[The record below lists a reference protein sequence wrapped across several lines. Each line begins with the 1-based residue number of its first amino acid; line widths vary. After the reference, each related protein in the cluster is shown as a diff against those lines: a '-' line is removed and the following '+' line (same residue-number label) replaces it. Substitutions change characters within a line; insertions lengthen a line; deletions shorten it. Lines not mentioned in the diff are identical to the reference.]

1 MVSGADD
8 GSSWSFAALRLA
20 LVARFQNTHL
30 LFRGD
35 HKAASPFARI
45 FALEQLDE
53 AFSQVS
59 AARGVNSKKQDA
71 MLGTQFEAARDGK
84 SKS

>member
-1 MVSGADD
+1 MGADD
-8 GSSWSFAALRLA
+8 GSSWRVAALRLA
-20 LVARFQNTHL
+20 LVARFQNTNL
-30 LFRGD
+30 LFRGY

-45 FALEQLDE
+45 FALTQLDE

-71 MLGTQFEAARDGK
+71 MMGTQFEAARDGK